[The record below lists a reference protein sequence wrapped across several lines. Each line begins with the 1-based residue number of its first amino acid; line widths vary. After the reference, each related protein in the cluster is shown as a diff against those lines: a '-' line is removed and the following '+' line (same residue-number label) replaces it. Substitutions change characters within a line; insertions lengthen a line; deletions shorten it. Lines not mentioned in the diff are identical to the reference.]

1 MNQNNYIAIMAGGVG
16 SRFWPASR
24 ESQPKQ
30 FIDMLGLG
38 RSLLQMT
45 YDRFL
50 PLVENENIYCVTND
64 SYIELVGKHLPQLP
78 QNNIIGEPS
87 RNNTAPSVLLTAL
100 LIARNDAN
108 AVIGFVPS
116 DHLIVKDD
124 HYRDLCEE
132 AFNYARNNE
141 AIVTLGIQP
150 SRPDTGFGYINYEK
164 QPLDNS
170 IHKVI
175 AFREKPELEKAI
187 SFIESGNYLWNAG
200 MFFMSVKTLF
210 NAYKQLAPEL
220 FEILQP
226 ISSANDDNEIKKLI
240 SELYPKTPNLSI
252 DYAII
257 EKSAEVYTIP
267 SDIGWSD
274 LGTWASLFHEAD
286 KDDAGNAVMS
296 KHVILENVN
305 NTLVKNS
312 TDKLIIL
319 RDVSDLIIVEEEDV
333 LMIYPMNKE
342 QEIKQLGV
350 KVKDKFEKYL

>member
-1 MNQNNYIAIMAGGVG
+1 MKQNNYIAIMAGGVG

-24 ESQPKQ
+24 EAQPKQ
-30 FIDMLGLG
+30 FIDMLGMG

-50 PLVENENIYCVTND
+50 PLIDNENIYCVTND
-64 SYIELVGKHLPQLP
+64 SYIDLVGKHLPQLP
-78 QNNIIGEPS
+78 PDNIIGEPS

-100 LIARNDAN
+100 LIAKKDPE

-132 AFNYARNNE
+132 AFNYARAND

-164 QPLDNS
+164 QPLSNS
-170 IHKVI
+170 IHNVK
-175 AFREKPELEKAI
+175 AFTEKPELPKAE
-187 SFIESGNYLWNAG
+187 SFINSGDYLWNAG
-200 MFFMSVKTLF
+200 MFFMSVKTLIDS
-210 NAYKQLAPEL
+210 YKSLAPEL
-220 FEILQP
+220 YDILAP
-226 ISSANDDNEIKKLI
+226 IQESGDVKQFITDN
-240 SELYPKTPNLSI
+240 YPLTPNLSI

-257 EKSAEVYTIP
+257 EKSPVVVTIP

-274 LGTWASLFHEAD
+274 LGTWASLFEEVQKD
-286 KDDAGNAVMS
+286 KNGNAIMCED
-296 KHVILENVN
+296 VILENVH
-305 NTLVKNS
+305 NTLVKNN
-312 TDKLIIL
+312 TGKLIIL

-342 QEIKQLGV
+342 QEIKQLGA
-350 KVKDKFEKYL
+350 KVKDKFNKFL

>member
-1 MNQNNYIAIMAGGVG
+1 MKQNNYIAIMAGGVG

-30 FIDMLGLG
+30 FIDMLGMG

-50 PLVENENIYCVTND
+50 PLVDNENIFCVTND
-64 SYIELVGKHLPQLP
+64 AYLRLVADHLPQLP
-78 QNNIIGEPS
+78 KYNIIGEPS
-87 RNNTAPSVLLTAL
+87 RNNTAPSVLLTAI
-100 LIARNDAN
+100 LIANNNPD

-116 DHLIVKDD
+116 DHLILKDD
-124 HYRDLCEE
+124 YYRDLCEE
-132 AFNYARNNE
+132 AFNYARDNE

-150 SRPDTGFGYINYEK
+150 TRPDTGFGYINYNKSALE
-164 QPLDNS
+164 NNV
-170 IHKVI
+170 HKVI
-175 AFREKPELEKAI
+175 AFHEKPELEKAI
-187 SFIESGNYLWNAG
+187 SFIESGDYLWNAG

-210 NAYKQLAPEL
+210 KSYEKLAPEL
-220 FEILQP
+220 FQKLAPLNNAE
-226 ISSANDDNEIKKLI
+226 SDEEVKKLI
-240 SELYPKTPNLSI
+240 AELYPQTPNLSI

-257 EKSAEVYTIP
+257 EKSEEVFTIP

-274 LGTWASLFHEAD
+274 LGTWASLFQEVE
-286 KDDAGNAVMS
+286 KDENGNAIMS

-319 RDVSDLIIVEEEDV
+319 RDIEDLIIVEEEDV
-333 LMIYPMNKE
+333 LMIYPMSKE
-342 QEIKQLGV
+342 QEIKQLGA
-350 KVKDKFEKYL
+350 KVKDKFGQYL

>member
-1 MNQNNYIAIMAGGVG
+1 MAGGVG

-30 FIDMLGLG
+30 FIDMLGMG

-50 PLVENENIYCVTND
+50 PLVDNENIFCVTND
-64 SYIELVGKHLPQLP
+64 AYFRLVADHLPHLP
-78 QNNIIGEPS
+78 KYNIIGEPS
-87 RNNTAPSVLLTAL
+87 RNNTAPSVLLTAI
-100 LIARNDAN
+100 LIANNNPD

-116 DHLIVKDD
+116 DHLILKDD
-124 HYRDLCEE
+124 YYRDLCEE
-132 AFNYARNNE
+132 AFNYARDNE

-150 SRPDTGFGYINYEK
+150 TRPDTGFGYINYNKSALE
-164 QPLDNS
+164 NNV
-170 IHKVI
+170 HKVI
-175 AFREKPELEKAI
+175 AFHEKPELEKAI
-187 SFIESGNYLWNAG
+187 SFIESGDYLWNAG

-210 NAYKQLAPEL
+210 KSYEKLAPEL
-220 FEILQP
+220 FQKLAPLNNAE
-226 ISSANDDNEIKKLI
+226 SDEEVKKLI
-240 SELYPKTPNLSI
+240 AELYPQTPNLSI

-257 EKSAEVYTIP
+257 EKSEEVFTIP

-274 LGTWASLFHEAD
+274 LGTWASLFQEVE
-286 KDDAGNAVMS
+286 KDENGNAIMS

-319 RDVSDLIIVEEEDV
+319 RDIEDLIIVEEEDV
-333 LMIYPMNKE
+333 LMIYPMSKE
-342 QEIKQLGV
+342 QEIKQLGA
-350 KVKDKFEKYL
+350 KVKDKFDRYL

>member
-1 MNQNNYIAIMAGGVG
+1 MKQNNYIAIMAGGVG

-30 FIDMLGLG
+30 FIDMLGMG

-50 PLVENENIYCVTND
+50 PLVDNENIFCVTND
-64 SYIELVGKHLPQLP
+64 AYFRLVADHLPHLP
-78 QNNIIGEPS
+78 KYNIIGEPS
-87 RNNTAPSVLLTAL
+87 RNNTAPSVLLTAI
-100 LIARNDAN
+100 LIANNNPD

-116 DHLIVKDD
+116 DHLILKDD
-124 HYRDLCEE
+124 YYRDLCEE
-132 AFNYARNNE
+132 AFNYARDNE

-150 SRPDTGFGYINYEK
+150 TRPDTGFGYINYNKSALE
-164 QPLDNS
+164 NNV
-170 IHKVI
+170 HKVI
-175 AFREKPELEKAI
+175 AFHEKPELEKAI
-187 SFIESGNYLWNAG
+187 SFIESGDYLWNAG

-210 NAYKQLAPEL
+210 KSYEKLAPEL
-220 FEILQP
+220 FQKLAPLNNAE
-226 ISSANDDNEIKKLI
+226 SEEEIKKLI
-240 SELYPKTPNLSI
+240 AELYPQTPNLSI

-257 EKSAEVYTIP
+257 EKSEEVFTIP

-274 LGTWASLFHEAD
+274 LGTWASLFQEVE
-286 KDDAGNAVMS
+286 KDENGNAIMS

-319 RDVSDLIIVEEEDV
+319 RDIEDLIIVEEEDV
-333 LMIYPMNKE
+333 LMIYPMSKE
-342 QEIKQLGV
+342 QEIKQLGA
-350 KVKDKFEKYL
+350 KVKDKFDRYL